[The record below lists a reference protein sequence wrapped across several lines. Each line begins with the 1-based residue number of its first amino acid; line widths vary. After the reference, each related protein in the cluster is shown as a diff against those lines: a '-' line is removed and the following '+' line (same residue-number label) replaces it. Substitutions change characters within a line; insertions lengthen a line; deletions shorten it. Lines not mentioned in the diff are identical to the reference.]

1 MSGDTDRPRILLAT
15 DFSKWALRAEDY
27 ACCLAATWRATLTVL
42 TVLEFPPGMNPD
54 YPVNRVYLG
63 ELMKAGAKQ
72 LVDLKARASA
82 RGIPVHTRIAT
93 GIPCEEVLAAV
104 KAEDS
109 DLVIVGTKGK
119 TGLAHVLLGSTAERV
134 IRTAPCPVLTVRTEL
149 SETSAGATGPC
160 EGITLNRILVPVDF
174 SDCSLEA
181 VEYAALVAQRH
192 HASLTLVHVLEPVS
206 YGLDFTLL
214 HTGKRE
220 EMRERLTARL
230 SDVTRAL
237 AEAKIPADSYVRGG
251 TPFES
256 ILDSARTIPAD
267 LIVMGTHGRR
277 GLSHALSGSV
287 AEAVLRQSRCPVL
300 TVRSPKYWPGHRRVL
315 SGLSPT
321 ESTHLPGGVS

>member
-1 MSGDTDRPRILLAT
+1 MSGETDRPRILQAT

-42 TVLEFPPGMNPD
+42 TVLEFPPGMNPE
-54 YPVNRVYLG
+54 YPVNQVYLG

-72 LVDLKARASA
+72 LAELKTRASA
-82 RGIPVHTRIAT
+82 RGIALHTRIAT

-119 TGLAHVLLGSTAERV
+119 SGLAHVLLGSTAERV
-134 IRTAPCPVLTVRTEL
+134 IRTAPCPVLAVRMDRDEVSSSVTAE
-149 SETSAGATGPC
+149 PC
-160 EGITLNRILVPVDF
+160 GGVRLNRILVPVDF

-181 VEYAALVAQRH
+181 VEYAALMAQRH
-192 HASLTLVHVLEPVS
+192 SASVTLLHVLEPVS

-214 HTGKRE
+214 QTGKRE
-220 EMRERLTARL
+220 ELRERLTARL
-230 SDVTRAL
+230 GDMTRAL
-237 AEAKIPADSYVRGG
+237 AEAKIPADSLVRGG

-256 ILDSARTIPAD
+256 ILDSAATMPAD

-300 TVRSPKYWPGHRRVL
+300 TVRSPKYGPGHRRVL
-315 SGLSPT
+315 SGMSA
-321 ESTHLPGGVS
+321 